1 LCCDNS
7 KCCNFARLLSIDTQH
22 SICFFSSIF
31 RAKCNKTEIEI
42 IAGPIENEKLPS
54 PPHDSWVSDPAS
66 NVAVWNIQME
76 ANTDYCAEEVN
87 PDQDSILRS
96 GARILTLQ
104 GKPINEPVV
113 QHGPFVMN
121 TRMEI
126 SQAFGDYQRTQFGG
140 WPWPKRDQVH
150 DRSKGRF
157 ARYVDG
163 RIEEKG

>member
-1 LCCDNS
+1 MCCDNS

-96 GARILTLQ
+96 GA
-104 GKPINEPVV
+104 K
-113 QHGPFVMN
+113 F
-121 TRMEI
+121 
-126 SQAFGDYQRTQFGG
+126 
-140 WPWPKRDQVH
+140 
-150 DRSKGRF
+150 
-157 ARYVDG
+157 
-163 RIEEKG
+163 